1 MARKTRP
8 ARQPRGRPTVARV
21 GPRPEAPSRRPDT
34 VPLASL
40 QHPGRIPIGTMPTA
54 RHRAEKADSG
64 QPQGA
69 MNACDEAGSSEDTP
83 LLPQPAPQLEQPAPR
98 PTTSNRSRDDAMK
111 KLWASE
117 EGRARVLSLASE
129 KPERTLMRGALGAL
143 GVSGLSASLPK
154 DPTRALAVLYL
165 LNRKFGLDVCVSL
178 T

>member
-1 MARKTRP
+1 M
-8 ARQPRGRPTVARV
+8 
-21 GPRPEAPSRRPDT
+21 
-34 VPLASL
+34 PLASL
-40 QHPGRIPIGTMPTA
+40 QLHPGRIPIGTMPTA